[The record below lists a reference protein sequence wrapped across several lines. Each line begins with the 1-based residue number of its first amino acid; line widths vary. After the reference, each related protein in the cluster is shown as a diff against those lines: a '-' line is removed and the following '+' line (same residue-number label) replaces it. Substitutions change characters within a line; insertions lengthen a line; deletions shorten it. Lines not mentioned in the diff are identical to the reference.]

1 MKRFSIKRIIYK
13 LKACYFRVAELCSP
27 SRINNATEIPIIIN
41 NFNRL
46 STLKELLT
54 SLEQR
59 GYNNIHIL
67 DNASTYPPLLAYYKT
82 CPYEVIFLRKNL
94 GFKALW
100 KSKENRKR
108 FCHDYYIYTDSDVT
122 LSEHCPDDVVKH
134 LWTLLKG
141 HYKYAAKIGLS
152 LQIDDLP
159 DCHAHKDKVIQWE
172 QSFFKNE
179 NKDHLY
185 PAPVDTTFALY
196 RPRVGLSRSRSVES
210 YRTAAPYSL
219 RHLPWYINSKH
230 LSEEEQYYINQCK
243 HATSWTSK
251 H

>member
-82 CPYEVIFLRKNL
+82 CPYEVIFLRNVS
-94 GFKALW
+94 
-100 KSKENRKR
+100 SK
-108 FCHDYYIYTDSDVT
+108 
-122 LSEHCPDDVVKH
+122 
-134 LWTLLKG
+134 
-141 HYKYAAKIGLS
+141 
-152 LQIDDLP
+152 
-159 DCHAHKDKVIQWE
+159 
-172 QSFFKNE
+172 
-179 NKDHLY
+179 
-185 PAPVDTTFALY
+185 
-196 RPRVGLSRSRSVES
+196 
-210 YRTAAPYSL
+210 
-219 RHLPWYINSKH
+219 
-230 LSEEEQYYINQCK
+230 
-243 HATSWTSK
+243 
-251 H
+251 